1 MDLKLLIKKWALH
14 NAIHYDGKANQGA
27 VIGKILSEHK
37 ELKDDVKLLAKDVGL
52 VIKEI
57 SKLSVEQQKKELEKI
72 APELLIEQKQ
82 EQKDDLPELKNAVK
96 GNVVTRIPPEPS
108 KYNHIGHA
116 LIFLIN
122 YFYAKRYDGK
132 CVLRIEDTNPEK
144 STKEFLDAMKEDIAW
159 IGVKWDKEVI
169 ASNDMQKFYD
179 HAEILIKKSKAY
191 VCACSQ
197 EKVKQLREKKKECE
211 CRKNTVDHNLK
222 EWKSM
227 LDKKYKEGERSLRFI
242 GDMKSNNGV
251 MRDPILFRI
260 SYVKHFLQDNKYHV
274 WPMYDFENAIEEELC
289 GVTHVIRTTE
299 FMMRAEL
306 HNKLRECFGYKNP
319 EVLEIGRFEVEGAET
334 QGRLIRQMIE
344 EKKVTGWDDPRLVTI
359 KALKRRGFIPETF
372 KELAVKIVGLS
383 RTGTKLDWDIISSVN
398 RKILDKKVNRYFFIQ
413 DPVEINVEKA
423 PEKKAELK
431 LHPDFVERG
440 KRIFETKGKFYVTKT
455 DFERFKTGK
464 LYRLMDC
471 LNFVN
476 KKGKFVFDSLE
487 YEKYKD
493 KGDFI
498 MHWLPVSKD
507 LVNVEI
513 MMPDA
518 KITKGL
524 AEALVEDL
532 KTDDIIQFERFG
544 FCRLDKKEKDKITF
558 WFTNK

>member
-1 MDLKLLIKKWALH
+1 MDLKLVIKKWALH
-14 NAIHYDGKANQGA
+14 NAMHYDGKANQGA
-27 VIGKILSEHK
+27 VIGKILSEYK
-37 ELKDDVKLLAKDVGL
+37 ELKDDVKSLAKEVGL
-52 VIKEI
+52 IIKEI
-57 SKLSVEQQKKELEKI
+57 SKLSVEQQKQELEKI

-82 EQKDDLPELKNAVK
+82 EQKDDLPELKNAVLGK
-96 GNVVTRIPPEPS
+96 VVTRVSPEPS

-122 YFYAKRYDGK
+122 YLYSKKYNGK
-132 CVLRIEDTNPEK
+132 CILRIEDTNPEK
-144 STKEFLDAMKEDIAW
+144 STIEFLNAMREDITW
-159 IGVKWDKEVI
+159 VGVKWDDEVI
-169 ASNDMQKFYD
+169 TSNNMKKYYD

-191 VCACSQ
+191 VCLCTQ
-197 EKVKQLREKKKECE
+197 EEVKELRAQKEECK
-211 CRKNTVDHNLK
+211 CRKNSVEHNLK
-222 EWKSM
+222 DWKSM

-251 MRDPILFRI
+251 MRDPIIFRI
-260 SYVKHFLQDNKYHV
+260 SYVKHFLQGDKYHV
-274 WPMYDFENAIEEELC
+274 WPMYDFENALEEEFC

-299 FMMRAEL
+299 FIQRAEL
-306 HNKLRECFGYKNP
+306 QNILRESFGYKNP
-319 EVLEIGRFEVEGAET
+319 EILEIGRFKVEGAET
-334 QGRLIRQMIE
+334 QGRVIRQMIE

-398 RKILDKKVNRYFFIQ
+398 RKILDKKVNRYFFVQ

-440 KRIFETKGKFYVTKT
+440 KRIFETKGKFFVTKK

-471 LNFVN
+471 LNF
-476 KKGKFVFDSLE
+476 KKQKEKFVFDSLE

-507 LVNVEI
+507 LVNVEV

-518 KITKGL
+518 TPVKGVGEQML
-524 AEALVEDL
+524 NDL
-532 KTDDIIQFERFG
+532 KVDDIVQLERFG
-544 FCRLDKKEKDKITF
+544 FCRLDKKEKDKLVF
-558 WFTNK
+558 WFTNG